1 MNITIV
7 GLGGVGGIVGGRL
20 AAAAADVPGLRVTFW
35 CRGDTLRNV
44 RETGL
49 RIAGPDGTLTVR
61 PALATCDP
69 AEAGIADVLFFA
81 TKGYQLEEAAR
92 AAFPLVSSATRV
104 IPLLNGVSA
113 GEALGRILP
122 PCDLLGG
129 CLYISSHIESPG
141 TIRQVGTVQRLLFG
155 NGKLSEAENR
165 IRYADL
171 AHILRKTGIQITLT
185 ERIDIEMW
193 AKFLFLSPLA
203 AVTTLRH
210 ETIGAVIEDPEGRT
224 AVLDL
229 IREAEDLARSLGVAL
244 PQNIADLTLEKAR
257 SFAPDTKTSMQ
268 LDQEQG
274 RATELEFLVGYVCR
288 EGRLRGVPTPAYDRF
303 YEGLKAIC
311 KAG

>member
-44 RETGL
+44 RENGL

-203 AVTTLRH
+203 ALTALH
-210 ETIGAVIEDPEGRT
+210 GRSMGEILGDDEARGQLT
-224 AVLDL
+224 AM
-229 IREAEDLARSLGVAL
+229 ICEAEDLARASGVRL
-244 PQNIADLTLEKAR
+244 PENVVNITLER
-257 SFAPDTKTSMQ
+257 CRLFPGEVRTSMQ
-268 LDQEQG
+268 LDRERGRPMELETLVGCVCRQG
-274 RATELEFLVGYVCR
+274 RKLK
-288 EGRLRGVPTPAYDRF
+288 VPTPTYDRV
-303 YEGLKAIC
+303 YAELKPNRV
-311 KAG
+311 

>member
-20 AAAAADVPGLRVTFW
+20 AAAAADVPELRVTFW

-44 RETGL
+44 RENGL
-49 RIAGPDGTLTVR
+49 HIAGPDGTITVR

-92 AAFPLVSSATRV
+92 AAYPLVSPSTRV

-113 GEALGRILP
+113 GETLERILP

-129 CLYISSHIESPG
+129 CLYISSHVESPG

-155 NGKLSEAENR
+155 NGKLCEAENR

-203 AVTTLRH
+203 AVTTLRRR
-210 ETIGAVIEDPEGRT
+210 TIGAVIEDPEGRT
-224 AVLDL
+224 AVMDL

-274 RATELEFLVGYVCR
+274 KTTELEFLVGHVCR
-288 EGRLRGVPTPAYDRF
+288 EGRIQRVPTPAYDRF
-303 YEGLKAIC
+303 YKGLKAIC